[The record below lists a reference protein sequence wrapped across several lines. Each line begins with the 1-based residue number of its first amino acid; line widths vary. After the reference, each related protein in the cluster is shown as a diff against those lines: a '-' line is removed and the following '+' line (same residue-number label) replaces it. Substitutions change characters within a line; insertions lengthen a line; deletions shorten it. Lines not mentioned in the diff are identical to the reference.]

1 VGLISRI
8 LGKGDEPAQG
18 GERSDGAATAAAPD
32 AATAAAPDAATAA
45 TPDAAGDAPLGHA
58 RILAGLKA
66 HLAASA
72 EASGKSLD
80 GVALQDDVDL
90 YEAGYLDSLI
100 ASEFLIRAEKDFGVE
115 LPDWLIGG
123 RANTLASL
131 ARYIDGEQS
140 SR

>member
-8 LGKGDEPAQG
+8 LGKSDDEPSPA
-18 GERSDGAATAAAPD
+18 GEPATRNEAGSQAAPEGAE
-32 AATAAAPDAATAA
+32 AAEGSVGP
-45 TPDAAGDAPLGHA
+45 A

-72 EASGKSLD
+72 EEAGKSLD

-90 YEAGYLDSLI
+90 YEAGYLDSLT

-131 ARYIDGEQS
+131 ARYIDAELS